1 MSFSQSPGEGIEIYQ
16 SDREDSKIATS
27 LAVSF
32 WKNPSV
38 GFLAQGVLALGV
50 RTKSSEIGS
59 TDITSHKPE
68 DAMHQSKTV
77 RMPVAIP
84 IELREWVV
92 ARAIPYSRTLN
103 SVVIEA
109 LVKLRDAEKEAAKA
123 KKVA

>member
-1 MSFSQSPGEGIEIYQ
+1 
-16 SDREDSKIATS
+16 
-27 LAVSF
+27 
-32 WKNPSV
+32 
-38 GFLAQGVLALGV
+38 
-50 RTKSSEIGS
+50 
-59 TDITSHKPE
+59 
-68 DAMHQSKTV
+68 
-77 RMPVAIP
+77 MPVAIP